1 MSLQH
6 EMAVARPRVP
16 ELNAPI
22 LGPAQHPF
30 AIGSER
36 NTEHEILRTQISIL
50 NPGLVFDTS
59 IPCGP
64 RMYER
69 IVLPFL

>member
-1 MSLQH
+1 
-6 EMAVARPRVP
+6 MAVARPRVP

-30 AIGSER
+30 AIRSKR
-36 NTEHEILRTQISIL
+36 NTEHEILRAQISIL
-50 NPGLVFDTS
+50 KPSFAFDTG

-64 RMYER
+64 RMYEH